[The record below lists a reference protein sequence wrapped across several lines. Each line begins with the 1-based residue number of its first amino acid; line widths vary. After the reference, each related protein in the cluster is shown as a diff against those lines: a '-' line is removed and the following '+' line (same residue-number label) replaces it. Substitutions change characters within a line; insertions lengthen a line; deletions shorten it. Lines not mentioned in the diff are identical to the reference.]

1 MEDAQWS
8 TGDVDGSG
16 ARGQADLVE
25 ELIRQRRELLGFRQE
40 LLAFWS
46 GRSEG
51 VADRLILVPGGCWT
65 SAQ

>member
-8 TGDVDGSG
+8 TADVDGSG

-25 ELIRQRRELLGFRQE
+25 ELIRQRRELFGLRQE
-40 LLAFWS
+40 PLAFWS

-51 VADRLILVPGGCWT
+51 VADWLILVPRGCWT